1 MFSRCSG
8 VYTVLEDL
16 VIAYRLIHV
25 FLERFAND
33 ATQEHDQHG

>member
-16 VIAYRLIHV
+16 VIAYTLIHV
-25 FLERFAND
+25 FLQSFAND
-33 ATQEHDQHG
+33 STHEHDQHG